1 LGIDIAL
8 LLSKLGESNGAVM
21 QQKSETQSVVLE
33 NAFNTFNN
41 LSAQLAQSYQALEQ
55 RVEKLTAEL
64 NQVRSERIKQLSEKE
79 CLASRISQLLE
90 LLPGGVVVLDGEGI
104 ITECNPAAIKLL
116 GRPLIDLHWHKIIS
130 RAFSPDLD
138 DGSEVNLKNGKRV
151 SIVSQSLGLEPG
163 QIILVTD
170 VTEQHALQS
179 LLNRHY
185 KLSAMGEMAAS
196 LAHQIR
202 TPLSTA
208 LLYISHLN
216 RISLS
221 DEDRM
226 RTLDKVVSRLR
237 YLDHMV
243 NDMLQFAR
251 SGTYEMD
258 CISMEQIIE
267 GLLLSIEPQISAKNG
282 EIIVFGKYRKLFLYG
297 NSDAL
302 QGALLNIVTNAVQ
315 VIGEKVK
322 IEIKISNTR
331 SGNIRLTIKDNGPG
345 IEKDVIPNLFTP
357 FFTSRPDGTGL
368 GLAVAHTII
377 EAHKGKIDVHSKLG
391 QGASFIIELP
401 KVREKDLISAAVKST
416 KSLSFSL
423 PDVKAS

>member
-1 LGIDIAL
+1 
-8 LLSKLGESNGAVM
+8 M
-21 QQKSETQSVVLE
+21 QQKTEVHSDELE
-33 NAFNTFNN
+33 SAFKTFNN
-41 LSAQLAQSYQALEQ
+41 LSIQLAESYQALEQ
-55 RVEKLTAEL
+55 RVERLTDEL
-64 NQVRSERIKQLSEKE
+64 NQVRSERVKQLSEKE
-79 CLASRISQLLE
+79 RLASRISQLLE
-90 LLPGGVVVLDGEGI
+90 LLPGGVIVLDAEGL

-116 GRPLIDLHWHKIIS
+116 GHPLLHLQWHNIIS
-130 RAFSPDLD
+130 RAFSPEID

-151 SIVSQSLGLEPG
+151 SIISQSLGHEPG
-163 QIILVTD
+163 QIILITD

-208 LLYISHLN
+208 LLYISHVN
-216 RISLS
+216 RSTFS
-221 DEDRM
+221 DEDRS

-258 CISMEQIIE
+258 CISLEQIIE
-267 GLLLSIEPQISAKNG
+267 GVILSIEPQIQNLNGKITVNGHCKN
-282 EIIVFGKYRKLFLYG
+282 YFLHG
-297 NSDAL
+297 NGDAL

-315 VIGEKVK
+315 LVGDGV
-322 IEIKISNTR
+322 EIVLNTSISR
-331 SGNIRLTIKDNGPG
+331 KGNIRISIKDNGPG
-345 IEKDVIPNLFTP
+345 IEKDIIPNLFTP

-377 EAHKGKIDVHSKLG
+377 EAHKGSINVESKLG
-391 QGASFIIELP
+391 EGACFTIEIPQAQEKELIAKAIKLP
-401 KVREKDLISAAVKST
+401 SSQSHLLMNEKIS
-416 KSLSFSL
+416 
-423 PDVKAS
+423 